1 MKKSFIISIAIV
13 FVALTLVFVFLVK
26 VKPEFDLL
34 ALEAGNV
41 LMLLLAMFSY
51 LMVGRQ
57 LNGRPQAFVSG
68 VYSATF
74 LKILVCMFTI
84 LIYVVLNR
92 KSLYVPIV
100 FVFFGTYLVYSVVET
115 IFLQR
120 MAKASK

>member
-1 MKKSFIISIAIV
+1 MKKSFIISIAVVFIAITIV
-13 FVALTLVFVFLVK
+13 FIFLTK
-26 VKPEFDLL
+26 AMPRFDLL
-34 ALEAGNV
+34 ALEGGNV

-51 LMVGRQ
+51 IMVGRQ

-74 LKILVCMFTI
+74 LKIMVCMFTI
-84 LIYVVLNR
+84 LLYVVLNR
-92 KSLYVPIV
+92 KNLYVPIV

-120 MAKASK
+120 MAKVSK

>member
-26 VKPEFDLL
+26 VKPKFDLL

-120 MAKASK
+120 MVKASK